1 MKRTSTLLLLSWLIF
16 GVLGAQDFHYSQ
28 FYHAPHH
35 LNPALTGIFE
45 GDGRLMGN
53 YKSQWTDVP
62 VDYKTFTAAY
72 DRKFLGRSDA
82 KGFFSGGIALNY
94 DRAGDSKLTWGD
106 VDLNLSY
113 TFGLSQQFFL
123 TVGGQAGLVSRA
135 FDEDNLRFDN
145 QFNGQIFDENLTSGE
160 NFANDSR
167 LFPDFGA
174 GINLRFQAK
183 QTSNLV
189 HRNDRRTKID
199 VGVALFHLFEPE
211 QSFIEDTDVPL
222 ERRLSPYAMGT
233 LQIAKPIDLVGN
245 LTFQNQGEY
254 EEFLAMG
261 GVRLHLNNKLG
272 RQFNI
277 LVGMGM
283 RRNEIQ
289 DSWWPTVELGL
300 NNIEIALNYDLNV
313 SRFDIATENR
323 GGLEISLRYLIRNV
337 RKPLS
342 FKSCPLI

>member
-1 MKRTSTLLLLSWLIF
+1 MKRTSTLLLLGWLVF

-35 LNPALTGIFE
+35 LNPALTGIFN

-62 VDYKTFTAAY
+62 VDYKTYTVAY

-94 DRAGDSKLTWGD
+94 DRAGDSRLTWGD

-113 TFGLSQQFFL
+113 TLGLSQQVFL
-123 TVGGQAGLVSRA
+123 TLGGQAGLVSRS
-135 FDEDNLRFDN
+135 FDEGNLRFDN
-145 QFNGQIFDENLTSGE
+145 QFNGIEFDPNLSPGE
-160 NFANDSR
+160 NFTGSR
-167 LFPDFGA
+167 LFPDFSA
-174 GINLRFQAK
+174 GVNLRFQAK
-183 QTSNLV
+183 QTSRLV
-189 HRNDRRTKID
+189 HRNDRRSKID
-199 VGVALFHLFEPE
+199 LGVALFHLLEPN
-211 QSFIEDTDVPL
+211 QSFIDNAEVPL
-222 ERRLSPYAMGT
+222 ERRLSPYVMGT

-254 EEFLAMG
+254 EELVAMG
-261 GVRLHLNNKLG
+261 GARLHLNNKLG

-277 LVGMGM
+277 LLGVGM

-300 NNIEIALNYDLNV
+300 NNIEIGLNYDFNV

-323 GGLEISLRYLIRNV
+323 GGLEISLRYIIRKV